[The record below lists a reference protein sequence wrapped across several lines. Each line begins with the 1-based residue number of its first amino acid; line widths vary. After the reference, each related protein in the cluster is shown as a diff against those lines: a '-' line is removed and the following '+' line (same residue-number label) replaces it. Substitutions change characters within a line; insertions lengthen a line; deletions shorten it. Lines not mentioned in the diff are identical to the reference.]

1 MTKTLLPLIPL
12 LSLAL
17 FAQTPAPQPPP
28 AAVPARPMPVP
39 PKQAEEPKDGDIIAY
54 LGKREIRYGDFS
66 GWLKLMAGP
75 RSEMIRRNPTSRNQ
89 AMKQYLDLQVM
100 AAKGRQENLQNT
112 KEFKD
117 LNAAMAQQVYY
128 RVIMDEDRPGSEGQ
142 KLKEKAENP
151 SDAEM
156 QAYFK
161 ANSERYATTEK
172 FTARHILVS
181 IKGAPGAGDK
191 GLPEPEAKEKILKL
205 QAEIKAGKSFEDVAK
220 ESSDDPGSKANG
232 GLYKDIPF
240 GRFAKEFEEAVRTQE
255 IGKLGDPVKTN
266 FGYHLILVESRTP
279 KQPGDFEKSKDAVRK
294 AMIPERKDKLNKE
307 FMEATRKAVGFKE
320 VPQPQPEMNQAPMMP
335 AASAQAAPK
344 P

>member
-1 MTKTLLPLIPL
+1 MLKVLSPL
-12 LSLAL
+12 LAL
-17 FAQTPAPQPPP
+17 TLMAQNPPP
-28 AAVPARPMPVP
+28 EPPRPAAPRVQPMP
-39 PKQAEEPKDGDIIAY
+39 PKADAPEPKDSDVIAY
-54 LGKREIRYGDFS
+54 LGKTAIRYGDFS
-66 GWLKLMAGP
+66 AWLGVMAGP
-75 RSEMIRRNPTSRNQ
+75 RAESMRKQAATRNQ
-89 AMKQYLDLQVM
+89 AQKQYLDLQVL
-100 AAKGRQENLQNT
+100 AAKGRQEKLQDT
-112 KEFKD
+112 KAFKA
-117 LNAAMAQQVYY
+117 LVEALKQQAYA
-128 RVIMDEDRPGSEGQ
+128 RVLMDEDRPGGDGQ
-142 KLKEKAENP
+142 KLKAEAENP
-151 SDAEM
+151 SEADLL
-156 QAYFK
+156 AYFN
-161 ANSERYATTEK
+161 ANSERYATPEK